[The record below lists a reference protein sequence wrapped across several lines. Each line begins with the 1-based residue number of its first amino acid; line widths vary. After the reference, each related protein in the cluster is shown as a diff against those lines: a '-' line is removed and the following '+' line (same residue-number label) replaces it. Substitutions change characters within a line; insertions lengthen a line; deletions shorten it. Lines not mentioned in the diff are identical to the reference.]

1 MKKLFTLFVA
11 SLLIF
16 TSAGIT
22 NIHAE
27 DSAVSNKKCVSAL
40 LDSLEAS
47 ASKNGISLNEE
58 LKKRKLVHSG
68 TYNFSSDTQ
77 TQNLAKLLNQE
88 LKNRGEQTYATSSH
102 SQNLMLLKV
111 RTTQAKTKAKTK
123 KKKKKRENGY
133 ISTLLIHS
141 VFIETM

>member
-1 MKKLFTLFVA
+1 
-11 SLLIF
+11 LIF

-58 LKKRKLVHSG
+58 LKK
-68 TYNFSSDTQ
+68 
-77 TQNLAKLLNQE
+77 
-88 LKNRGEQTYATSSH
+88 
-102 SQNLMLLKV
+102 
-111 RTTQAKTKAKTK
+111 
-123 KKKKKRENGY
+123 EN
-133 ISTLLIHS
+133 
-141 VFIETM
+141 

>member
-1 MKKLFTLFVA
+1 MKN
-11 SLLIF
+11 S
-16 TSAGIT
+16 
-22 NIHAE
+22 
-27 DSAVSNKKCVSAL
+27 
-40 LDSLEAS
+40 
-47 ASKNGISLNEE
+47 
-58 LKKRKLVHSG
+58 KKRKLVHGG

-123 KKKKKRENGY
+123 KKKKKRENRY

>member
-40 LDSLEAS
+40 FDSLEAS

-58 LKKRKLVHSG
+58 LKKR
-68 TYNFSSDTQ
+68 
-77 TQNLAKLLNQE
+77 
-88 LKNRGEQTYATSSH
+88 
-102 SQNLMLLKV
+102 
-111 RTTQAKTKAKTK
+111 
-123 KKKKKRENGY
+123 
-133 ISTLLIHS
+133 
-141 VFIETM
+141 